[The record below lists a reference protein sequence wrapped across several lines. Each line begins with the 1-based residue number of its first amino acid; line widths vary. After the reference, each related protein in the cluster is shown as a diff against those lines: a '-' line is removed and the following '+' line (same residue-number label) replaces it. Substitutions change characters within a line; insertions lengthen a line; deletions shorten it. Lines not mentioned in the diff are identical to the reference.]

1 MSLNNRGISL
11 SGYQD
16 SHEEQLDESVV
27 EEQGRQS
34 DENEQKDSNG
44 ESTLN
49 KIAIMPEGVDR

>member
-1 MSLNNRGISL
+1 MSLTNRGISS

-16 SHEEQLDESVV
+16 SHEEQLNESIV

-34 DENEQKDSNG
+34 VENEQKDSNG

-49 KIAIMPEGVDR
+49 KIAIMPQGVDR